1 MKTRLAFVAAFSFF
15 ASVLAGCGS
24 STPSTSQAPGLTPPG
39 AAPSDAAQASCFGA
53 PPTHAAIDDWVTHA
67 HDFHR
72 TGCQAQSTGISSS
85 TVSNLKLKWKV
96 NLGDAFYAGPLA
108 YDGSVFVF
116 SYTNGTVAALASK
129 NGHVWW
135 KRQLGV
141 PNVGIIMTPTY
152 DKGMLFVATHGILN
166 SNFAIPGT
174 LYALNAKT
182 GATIW
187 QEQFA
192 GPVRSSPA
200 VAGGRLF
207 VGVAGGDPPQC
218 IQGGLFALNEY
229 TGQVIWSYYVNTLP
243 HDGGSVWGPITYDA
257 GRLIFGTGNTCDIHA
272 VPLRANGVVA
282 LDLSGKQLW
291 QTGTLS
297 IEDGLVSPGTDDD
310 IASGSTLVNGT
321 LVNLS
326 KNAHVYYTD
335 ELTGA
340 VLHKVSFPVT
350 DQYAG
355 FSTAVTDGST
365 LVVTTN
371 SETTSASQVHGR
383 IETATRATSQGAVT
397 YSGNGT
403 VLAYDFSGNLKWNVF
418 EKNAYFT
425 TGAVTKDVVFLDYGY
440 AVNALNINTGA
451 KLWSY
456 SFGTNSTIS
465 SPIVVPSGVY
475 ATDLGGNVYGF
486 GF

>member
-24 STPSTSQAPGLTPPG
+24 STPSTSQVPGLTPPG

-53 PPTHAAIDDWVTHA
+53 APTHAAVDDWVTHA

-85 TVSNLKLKWKV
+85 TVSSLKLKWKV

-108 YDGSVFVF
+108 VDGSVFVF
-116 SYTNGTVAALASK
+116 SYTDGTVAALAAK

-141 PNVGIIMTPTY
+141 PNVGILMTPTY
-152 DKGMLFVATHGILN
+152 DKGMLFVATHGIQEA
-166 SNFAIPGT
+166 NFAIPGT

-187 QEQFA
+187 QEQFT

-200 VAGGRLF
+200 VVGGRVF
-207 VGVAGGDPPQC
+207 VGVAGGDSPNC
-218 IQGGLFALNEY
+218 IQGGLLALNEY
-229 TGQVIWSYYVNTLP
+229 TGAVVWTYYVNTRP
-243 HDGGSVWGPITYDA
+243 NDGGSVWGPITYDA
-257 GRLIFGTGNTCDIHA
+257 GRLIFGTGNTCDSHA

-282 LDLSGKQLW
+282 LDLAGKQLW

-297 IEDGLVSPGTDDD
+297 MENGVLSPDIDDD
-310 IASGSTLVNGT
+310 VASGSTLVNGT

-326 KNAHVYYTD
+326 KDAKIYYTD
-335 ELTGA
+335 ENTGA
-340 VLHKVSFPVT
+340 VMRTVSFPVT

-355 FSTAVTDGST
+355 FSTPVTDGST

-371 SETTSASQVHGR
+371 SESKTASRSHGR
-383 IETATRATSQGAVT
+383 ISTAARATTQGSVI
-397 YSGNGT
+397 YNGGGT
-403 VLAYDFSGNLKWNVF
+403 VLAYDYSGILKWSVA
-418 EKNAYFT
+418 EQNAYFT
-425 TGAVTKDVVFLDYGY
+425 TGAVTKDVVFLDYNY
-440 AVNALNINTGA
+440 AINALNINTGA

-456 SFGTNSTIS
+456 SFGSNSTIS
-465 SPIVVPSGVY
+465 SPVVVPSGVY